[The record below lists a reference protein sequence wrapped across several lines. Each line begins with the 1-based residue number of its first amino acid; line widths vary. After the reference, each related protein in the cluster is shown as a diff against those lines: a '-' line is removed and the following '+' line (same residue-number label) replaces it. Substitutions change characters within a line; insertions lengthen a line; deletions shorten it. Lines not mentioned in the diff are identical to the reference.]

1 MNKPEQEFLS
11 YLIDERKYSVKTKDS
26 YQEDI
31 DLFCD
36 FIFKEGVLLEEV
48 DIIVIR
54 NFLTEELNR
63 GVSKR
68 SCKRRLSSLKHFY
81 KYMVNVGYIKDN
93 PFLFVTTPK
102 TETKYPHALYKD
114 QIQEIFK
121 RNEERTD
128 PLKERDQAILYLL
141 YYCGIRAQEL
151 VTLNLQSVSMRERTI
166 RVLGKGNKER
176 IIPFSNECQKMLKR
190 YIDGTRKDAVI
201 LYLENQKKKDPTKR
215 DNSPFSPLFFSAK
228 GERLTTRGLEY
239 ILDAIEEKTGL
250 FVGLHPHILRHSF
263 ATHLLENGADLR
275 VIQELLGHESINATQ
290 VYTHVTEEA
299 MKETYLNAFPRAKK
313 ENK

>member
-1 MNKPEQEFLS
+1 MNKPEQEFLDH
-11 YLIDERKYSVKTKDS
+11 LLVVRNYSPRTVKS

-31 DLFCD
+31 DKFCE
-36 FIFKEGVLLEEV
+36 FIYHEGVMIDGV
-48 DIIVIR
+48 DVICIR
-54 NFLTEELNR
+54 NFLTEELNQ
-63 GVSKR
+63 GISKR

-93 PFLFVTTPK
+93 PFVFVSAPK
-102 TETKYPHALYKD
+102 VETKYPHALYKD
-114 QIQEIFK
+114 QIAELFK
-121 RNEERTD
+121 RNAERTD
-128 PLKERDQAILYLL
+128 ELVLRDQAILYLL
-141 YYCGIRAQEL
+141 YYSGIRADEL
-151 VTLNLQSVSMRERTI
+151 VKLDVQSIAIKDRVV

-176 IIPFSNECQKMLKR
+176 IIPFTADCQKVLKA
-190 YIDGTRKDAVI
+190 YIDRERIVLLRKS
-201 LYLENQKKKDPTKR
+201 KDMTPA
-215 DNSPFSPLFFSAK
+215 LFLNAQ

-239 ILDAIEEKTGL
+239 ILDAIEEKIGL

-299 MKETYLNAFPRAKK
+299 MKETYMSAHPRAKK
-313 ENK
+313 K